1 MKIYTYCAVF
11 SLMLFTVLA
20 SSPAL
25 SQEMAPP
32 FQSFED
38 IDIDLSGGIS
48 IDEAN
53 TYHIRVFAL
62 FDDNRDGS
70 LTRVEFVGKRTGP
83 EALGFCSRE
92 IHDLKEERFDAW
104 EQNGDG
110 QLSKA
115 EFLSG
120 ALSCFARAD
129 KDGNSEL
136 NQKEYG
142 SGI

>member
-1 MKIYTYCAVF
+1 VKTYKNFAF
-11 SLMLFTVLA
+11 LSLMLFTVLA
-20 SSPAL
+20 SSPAI

-38 IDIDLSGGIS
+38 IDIDLSGEIS

-62 FDDNRDGS
+62 FDVNRDGS
-70 LTRVEFVGKRTGP
+70 LTRAEFVGKRTGP
-83 EALGFCSRE
+83 EAFGFCSRE

-104 EQNGDG
+104 EQNGDE

-129 KDGNSEL
+129 EDGNSEL
-136 NQKEYG
+136 NQEEYG
-142 SGI
+142 SGV